1 MHDGRNNVDGG
12 GNPSDENNDLV
23 ARCLFV
29 SQREIAGSSPP
40 CNFSFTCKRRI
51 LGCCG
56 LFQLQASLRHPFRDR
71 AVTGLVIV
79 LF

>member
-12 GNPSDENNDLV
+12 GNPSGENNDLV
-23 ARCLFV
+23 ARCRFV
-29 SQREIAGSSPP
+29 FQRPIARPSPP
-40 CNFSFTCKRRI
+40 CNFSFTCKWHI
-51 LGCCG
+51 LGWCG
-56 LFQLQASLRHPFRDR
+56 LFQLQASLRHPFHDR